1 MLTKEYKTS
10 SLLEKNSNMVT
21 EFEPITA
28 PCLSFEWTFSGFNEI

>member
-21 EFEPITA
+21 EF
-28 PCLSFEWTFSGFNEI
+28 